1 MIHPFS
7 TGPVKTQ
14 TGCNL
19 STIMFST
26 FHRACG
32 ENLQAGI
39 DVRGDVPDIVLHGGV
54 SVFQRDFDFPDGVQ
68 YRRVIP
74 GKFLADVRQT
84 QVGELADQIHGDLP
98 GFGGTLVFLG
108 APEKHLVNGVELAY
122 LLMIRLG
129 VGRALPSLLNISS
142 MAREMLGRSSGILF
156 RSR

>member
-1 MIHPFS
+1 
-7 TGPVKTQ
+7 
-14 TGCNL
+14 
-19 STIMFST
+19 MFST

-74 GKFLADVRQT
+74 GEFLADVRQT

-98 GFGGTLVFLG
+98 GFGGRQ
-108 APEKHLVNGVELAY
+108 A
-122 LLMIRLG
+122 LM
-129 VGRALPSLLNISS
+129 
-142 MAREMLGRSSGILF
+142 
-156 RSR
+156 